1 MLIIA
6 VLFILVVIALFGAVA
21 FSKWR
26 HTKKEVDIFE
36 CGLPKIDVDD
46 EKTIPSIKSIVSFLV
61 LEAVCLLVLLA
72 SQIDFESF
80 VDKFTYLSI
89 VSVSFCAWAYYYYS
103 RLG

>member
-6 VLFILVVIALFGAVA
+6 VLFILVVTVLFGAVA

-36 CGLPKIDVDD
+36 CGLPKIDIDD
-46 EKTIPSIKSIVSFLV
+46 RKTIISTKSIASFLV

-72 SQIDFESF
+72 SQIDFELF
-80 VDKFTYLSI
+80 LDKFTYLSI
-89 VSVSFCAWAYYYYS
+89 VTISFCAWAYYYYS